1 MVFSFVN
8 IYFLACRPFSKEE
21 MDKLYEIYAK
31 MRHEKLKNYS
41 PRRKSSSEDILY
53 YTIEEKEDS
62 NDDRDST
69 NSINKRFLNVLD
81 PATVISLAQFLYT

>member
-1 MVFSFVN
+1 
-8 IYFLACRPFSKEE
+8 

-41 PRRKSSSEDILY
+41 PRRKSSSEEILY
-53 YTIEEKEDS
+53 YTIEEKED
-62 NDDRDST
+62 NNNDRDST